1 MQKTL
6 AQIFW
11 IGSKELF
18 FGIYSVGRVGVGGG
32 GGVGDLVRRVEL
44 ILDKAG
50 FVI

>member
-1 MQKTL
+1 MPKTL

-11 IGSKELF
+11 IGSKELV
-18 FGIYSVGRVGVGGG
+18 FGIYSVGRVRVRGGAG
-32 GGVGDLVRRVEL
+32 GPVRRVEL